1 MIAKIDAKK
10 GVCAESGVTPRTPSL
25 TSKNPPDRIYPRKKT
40 NIINIK
46 QIGNASLKL
55 NTPRAPTGP
64 ERIEDAMRRDTAA
77 PLYVQVPFRGVRF
90 FVVCDIIWN
99 AVSCFVFLIFVCVP
113 CSVLVLGGG
122 RGFVVC

>member
-1 MIAKIDAKK
+1 MIEKIDAKK
-10 GVCAESGVTPRTPSL
+10 GVCAVGGVTPHPPSL

-40 NIINIK
+40 NIIDIK

-77 PLYVQVPFRGVRF
+77 PSFLELGV
-90 FVVCDIIWN
+90 
-99 AVSCFVFLIFVCVP
+99 S
-113 CSVLVLGGG
+113 
-122 RGFVVC
+122 